1 MSWIHVCYFW
11 LLQATDDVAEGII
24 EEDYALF
31 YEIWQEFDPE
41 ATTYIS
47 YDNVAELLDV
57 LEPPLQVIEDKC
69 IWNSLWMIYYTTE
82 LWRDINNYFFLDR
95 YAE

>member
-1 MSWIHVCYFW
+1 MSLHHIRYFEIA
-11 LLQATDDVAEGII
+11 QATDDVAEGII

-57 LEPPLQVIEDKC
+57 LEPPLQVYDWICILITIE
-69 IWNSLWMIYYTTE
+69 
-82 LWRDINNYFFLDR
+82 
-95 YAE
+95 